1 LDSPLKDRAR
11 HLLDPA
17 VTFLARLGIRPTA
30 VTVCG
35 LVLSV
40 VSGGLI
46 AGGRLRAAAGWLIL
60 AALCDVLDGQLAR
73 RTGRASAFGAF
84 LDSCLDR
91 VGEGAVFTG
100 LVLYLGPRGAPWVA
114 LAVIALIAS
123 TMVSYA
129 RARAEGLG
137 LDGKAG
143 VLERP
148 ERLVLLILALLLGGR
163 ALLVILGVIAVFAS
177 FTFLAR
183 VRHVARQVAMTE
195 SVKEMKV
202 DG

>member
-1 LDSPLKDRAR
+1 VDVPIKDRAR
-11 HLLDPA
+11 RLLDPA
-17 VTFLARLGIRPTA
+17 VSALAHLGVRPTT
-30 VTVCG
+30 VTVGG

-40 VSGGLI
+40 VSGWLV
-46 AGGRLRAAAGWLIL
+46 AGGRLRAGAGCLIL

-73 RTGRASAFGAF
+73 RTRRTSAFGAF
-84 LDSCLDR
+84 IDSCLDR
-91 VGEGAVFTG
+91 VGEGAVFAG

-114 LAVIALIAS
+114 LAVVALIAS

-137 LDGKAG
+137 LDGKVG

-148 ERLVLLILALLLGGR
+148 ERLVLLILGLLLGGR

-177 FTFLAR
+177 LTFFSR
-183 VRHVARQVAMTE
+183 VRHVARQVAMTD